1 MSQEIVKVTSKG
13 QLTIPASIRGDSGLE
28 EGSYIYMKSLGGIV
42 IMKKVDDLSID
53 EITSLLE
60 SLARE
65 KGLTKSILTS
75 EIERVRREAWKK
87 THGKAKS
94 PSGH

>member
-13 QLTIPASIRGDSGLE
+13 QLTIPASIRGDSGLD

-42 IMKKVDDLSID
+42 IMKKVNDLTID
-53 EITSLLE
+53 ETTSILE
-60 SLARE
+60 RLARE
-65 KGLTKSILTS
+65 KGLTKSILMR
-75 EIERVRREAWKK
+75 EVERVRRATWKEM
-87 THGKAKS
+87 HGKAKS